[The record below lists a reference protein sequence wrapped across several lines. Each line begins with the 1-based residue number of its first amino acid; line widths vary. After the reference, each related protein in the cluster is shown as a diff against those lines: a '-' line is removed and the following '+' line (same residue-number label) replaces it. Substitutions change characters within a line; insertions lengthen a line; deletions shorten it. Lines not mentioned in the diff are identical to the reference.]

1 MGWRSRAAHVLLV
14 TASARG
20 GSSAVEPGRGCT
32 PSTAHPAVGRPCRR
46 AHPARELT
54 RGCNLQGSLPAG
66 PVPLLPVGEHLV
78 AEQIGEAMRVFF
90 SELKMR
96 GVVGDR

>member
-32 PSTAHPAVGRPCRR
+32 PSTAHLAVGRPCRR

-54 RGCNLQGSLPAG
+54 RGLQLARELAG
-66 PVPLLPVGEHLV
+66 RSC
-78 AEQIGEAMRVFF
+78 AAAAR
-90 SELKMR
+90 R
-96 GVVGDR
+96 GASRRRADW

>member
-1 MGWRSRAAHVLLV
+1 LL
-14 TASARG
+14 
-20 GSSAVEPGRGCT
+20 
-32 PSTAHPAVGRPCRR
+32 
-46 AHPARELT
+46 
-54 RGCNLQGSLPAG
+54 AG